1 MNKSTQ
7 LVLEVPAT
15 LSHIFT
21 KRGRV
26 LLNGGSKGL
35 STLLSGNNSVWI
47 STEVSAGGEAN
58 VWDLAHEV
66 SSRLKKEFGS
76 AVYVEPAASG
86 RFHSMISPDLEN
98 RASRESSYTNAP
110 LSGIHG
116 SAVSINQP
124 GMGFQS
130 ASSHGGSGRGIS
142 MPNARSAH
150 FAHRGVPGSGAV
162 IPSMAA
168 ADQFDLRTRY
178 NRDGSEQSPRQRDLS
193 CPALR
198 SARSF
203 KALPA
208 ASQMM
213 FEVEASQIM
222 SSISQPSGQSAMDDH
237 SMLMLLA
244 FQPGISKSLR
254 AVLEKAIG
262 LDSRK

>member
-1 MNKSTQ
+1 MNKSQ
-7 LVLEVPAT
+7 LLLELPPT
-15 LSHIFT
+15 LSHIVT

-26 LLNGGSKGL
+26 LRDGGSSGV
-35 STLLSGNNSVWI
+35 STLLSGNKSVWI
-47 STEVSAGGEAN
+47 STEVSDRGEAT

-76 AVYVEPAASG
+76 AVYVEPAAAG
-86 RFHSMISPDLEN
+86 RFHYMISSDVES
-98 RASRESSYTNAP
+98 RASRESSYQNAP

-130 ASSHGGSGRGIS
+130 AGSHMGSGRVMS
-142 MPNARSAH
+142 MPNARTAH

-168 ADQFDLRTRY
+168 ADQFDLRARH
-178 NRDGSEQSPRQRDLS
+178 NRDGSEHSGQQRDLS

-222 SSISQPSGQSAMDDH
+222 SSVSQPSGQPALDDQ
-237 SMLMLLA
+237 STLMLLA
-244 FQPGISKSLR
+244 FQPGISNRLK

-262 LDSRK
+262 LESLK

>member
-1 MNKSTQ
+1 MNKSQ
-7 LVLEVPAT
+7 LLLELPPT
-15 LSHIFT
+15 LSHIVT

-26 LLNGGSKGL
+26 LRDGGSTGV
-35 STLLSGNNSVWI
+35 STLLSGSNSVWI
-47 STEVSAGGEAN
+47 STEVSARGEAN

-76 AVYVEPAASG
+76 AVYVEPAAAG
-86 RFHSMISPDLEN
+86 RFHSMISPDVEN
-98 RASRESSYTNAP
+98 RASRESPYTNAP
-110 LSGIHG
+110 LSGSPG

-130 ASSHGGSGRGIS
+130 AGSLVGSGRGMS

-168 ADQFDLRTRY
+168 ADQFDLRARH
-178 NRDGSEQSPRQRDLS
+178 NRDGSEHSPRQPDLS

-222 SSISQPSGQSAMDDH
+222 SSISQPYGQLALDDH

-262 LDSRK
+262 LVSRK